1 MPRSQTSGGRAGC
14 ERPRGPRTRAQA
26 PQAASAP
33 RPAGRRAP
41 RAAPAGPGAVGLARH
56 GALARHQV
64 AHQRRGRGRLHGAVG
79 QRRAGQA
86 QARGVDQR
94 PVERGRQRGRRADR
108 HGDRHHHALR
118 RTHARSRAAFGRCV
132 LGRAGPDRAQA
143 PAGDRPAA
151 APAAGDALQART
163 AAAHAV
169 SRGAPPQR
177 ALGLGQARAG
187 GLGRQAPAHASA
199 RAATAMHAAA
209 ARARHARQGPT
220 AGRMCGMRA
229 GAAGLLLRSRPGTLP
244 VTTRAQRRAA
254 APG

>member
-1 MPRSQTSGGRAGC
+1 MPRSQTCGRRAGC

-26 PQAASAP
+26 PQAAPAP

-94 PVERGRQRGRRADR
+94 PVEHGGQRGRRADR
-108 HGDRHHHALR
+108 HGDGHHHALW
-118 RTHARSRAAFGRCV
+118 RSNTRGPEPCRALHPQAG
-132 LGRAGPDRAQA
+132 AGPGAPRQPPA
-143 PAGDRPAA
+143 PAR
-151 APAAGDALQART
+151 
-163 AAAHAV
+163 H
-169 SRGAPPQR
+169 
-177 ALGLGQARAG
+177 
-187 GLGRQAPAHASA
+187 GR
-199 RAATAMHAAA
+199 RAAA
-209 ARARHARQGPT
+209 ARCRHACRVAGARHSARAVWARPRRAVVAVRRPPGGQRARGHDAACCGAARHVDQVPT
-220 AGRMCGMRA
+220 AGRMCGTRA
-229 GAAGLLLRSRPGTLP
+229 GAAGPRRADQRSRPGTLT
-244 VTTRAQRRAA
+244 VATRAQRRAA